1 MTAPVQAAS
10 TLLRRVAARQ
20 DLALIVLLI
29 LILFMIILPLP
40 TWLLDVMIGTN
51 MALSVLILIVSVYLT
66 RPASFSTLP
75 AILLFATLFRL
86 AIGIST
92 TRMILLQADA
102 GRIVETFGKF
112 VLGGSLVVG
121 IVVFLIITIVQFIV
135 ITKGSERVAEVSARF
150 SLDALPGRQMSI
162 ESDMRAGE
170 IDMAEARRRREA
182 LQMESEF
189 YGSMDGAMKFV
200 KGDAIA
206 GLIIIAVNILG
217 GLGVG
222 VGQKGMAFGEAMHL
236 YSVLTVGDGMV
247 SQIPALMMA
256 IASGVVITRITNA
269 DSADL
274 GRDIAVQVGA
284 SPRAL
289 QVAGIVLVGFA
300 LIPGFPTVTFLALAV
315 LIGGLGVML
324 GRRARLAADSHD
336 PLGPD
341 TPTAVGRTDL
351 MMVPMPPIQLTV
363 GSAVAE
369 GLNRADFD
377 RAALAA
383 RTRLF
388 DELGVPFPRL
398 QLGTD
403 PDLPGDRWQLRVESV
418 PVAEGAIP
426 PAMLRLTDQP
436 DAARILGLS
445 LTEAPLSAA
454 ERHSWWLAPATAPA
468 LRRAGLRFE
477 TPEQALAALATARLP
492 RHASEFLGV
501 QEVGALLGAMESRYD
516 SLVAEAQKAL
526 PVQKIAAVMRRLV
539 EEEIPIRNLR
549 VLLETIVEWAPREKD
564 AELLSEYVRA
574 ALARQI
580 SHKYADGERMIP
592 AYVVEVDIE
601 EAIRA
606 AIRQAPSGVY
616 LALEAQQSRRLLEVL
631 KSAVGDLSAHAQ
643 TPVFLSAM
651 DVRRFL
657 RRFLAN
663 NDMDLPVLSH
673 KEVAPHYKVQPLAM
687 LSLK

>member
-1 MTAPVQAAS
+1 MKRATGFLKA
-10 TLLRRVAARQ
+10 VAGRQ
-20 DLALIVLLI
+20 DLALIVLLV
-29 LILFMIILPLP
+29 LIVFMIILPLP

-51 MALSVLILIVSVYLT
+51 MALSVLILIVSVYLI
-66 RPASFSTLP
+66 RPTSFSTLP
-75 AILLFATLFRL
+75 AVLLFATLFRL

-135 ITKGSERVAEVSARF
+135 ITKGAERVAEVSARF

-162 ESDMRAGE
+162 DSDMRAGE

-182 LQMESEF
+182 LQLESEF

-222 VGQKGMAFGEAMHL
+222 VGQKGMAFGDALHR

-247 SQIPALMMA
+247 SQIPALLMA
-256 IASGVVITRITNA
+256 IGSGVVITRITH
-269 DSADL
+269 SGSSDL
-274 GRDIAVQVGA
+274 GRDIAGQIGT
-284 SPRAL
+284 SPRAM
-289 QVAGIVLVGFA
+289 QVAGVVLVGFA
-300 LIPGFPTVTFLALAV
+300 FIPGFPMATFLILAA
-315 LIGGLGVML
+315 LIGGGGLLME
-324 GRRARLAADSHD
+324 RNARLRAGEQD

-341 TPTAVGRTDL
+341 APTAVGRTDL
-351 MMVPMPPIQLTV
+351 MLVPMPPIQLAV
-363 GSAVAE
+363 GPDIAH
-369 GLNRADFD
+369 GIRRADFD
-377 RAALAA
+377 TVAL
-383 RTRLF
+383 RERSRLF
-388 DELGVPFPRL
+388 DDLGVPFPRL

-403 PDLPGDRWQLRVESV
+403 PDLAGDRWQLRVENV
-418 PVAEGAIP
+418 PVAEGSLP
-426 PAMLRLTDQP
+426 PGKLRVLDQP
-436 DAARILGLS
+436 DAARILGVP
-445 LTEAPLSAA
+445 LTEVPLSAA
-454 ERHSWWLAPATAPA
+454 EQVSWWADPSAEPA
-468 LRRAGLRFE
+468 LRRAGVRVQS
-477 TPEQALAALATARLP
+477 PEQALAALATARLP

-516 SLVAEAQKAL
+516 NLVGEAQKAL

-539 EEEIPIRNLR
+539 EEDIPIRNLR
-549 VLLETIVEWAPREKD
+549 ILLETIVEWAPREKD
-564 AELLSEYVRA
+564 VDLLAEYVRA

-580 SHKYADGERMIP
+580 SHKYSDGGRMIA
-592 AYVVEVDIE
+592 AYVVETDVE
-601 EAIRA
+601 ETIRA

-616 LALEAQQSRRLLEVL
+616 LALEAQQSRKMLETL
-631 KSAVGDLSAHAQ
+631 RGAVGDLSAHAS
-643 TPVFLSAM
+643 TPVFLSSM

-657 RRFLAN
+657 RRFLTN
-663 NDMDLPVLSH
+663 HDMDLPVLSH
-673 KEVAPHYKVQPLAM
+673 KEIAPQYKVQPLAM
-687 LSLK
+687 LSLQ

>member
-1 MTAPVQAAS
+1 MNRVTGF
-10 TLLRRVAARQ
+10 LRKVAARQ
-20 DLALIVLLI
+20 DLALILLLI
-29 LILFMIILPLP
+29 LIVFMIILPLP

-51 MALSVLILIVSVYLT
+51 MALSLLILIVSIYLV
-66 RPASFSTLP
+66 RPSSFTTLP

-102 GRIVETFGKF
+102 GKIVETFGKF

-135 ITKGSERVAEVSARF
+135 ITKGAERVAEVSARF

-162 ESDMRAGE
+162 DSDMRAGE
-170 IDMAEARRRREA
+170 IDMNEARRRREA
-182 LQMESEF
+182 LQLESEF

-222 VGQKGMAFGEAMHL
+222 VGQMGMPFGEALHR

-247 SQIPALMMA
+247 SEIPALLMA
-256 IASGVVITRITNA
+256 IAAGIVITRITHS

-274 GRDIAVQVGA
+274 GRDIAGQIA
-284 SPRAL
+284 TSPRAM
-289 QVAGIVLVGFA
+289 QVAGIIMVGFA
-300 LIPGFPTVTFLALAV
+300 FIPGFPKLTFLALAA
-315 LIGGLGVML
+315 LIGGGGLMIERNVR
-324 GRRARLAADSHD
+324 RRADEAD

-341 TPTAVGRTDL
+341 APTAVGKTDL
-351 MMVPMPPIQLTV
+351 MLVPMPPVQLTV
-363 GSAVAE
+363 GHDLAA
-369 GLNRADFD
+369 GLHRGAFD
-377 RAALAA
+377 RAALRE

-388 DELGVPFPRL
+388 DDLGVPFPRL
-398 QLGTD
+398 QLSTD
-403 PDLPGDRWQLRVESV
+403 AALPGDRWQLRVENV

-426 PAMLRLTDQP
+426 PGKLRLTDQP
-436 DAARILGLS
+436 DAARILGLT

-454 ERHSWWLAPATAPA
+454 EQHSWWLEPSAESA
-468 LRRAGLRFE
+468 LRRAGLRFQS
-477 TPEQALAALATARLP
+477 PEQALAAIATARLP

-526 PVQKIAAVMRRLV
+526 PVQKIAAIMRRLV

-549 VLLETIVEWAPREKD
+549 ILLETIVEWAPREKD
-564 AELLSEYVRA
+564 SDLLTEYVRA

-580 SHKYADGERMIP
+580 SHKYADGDRMIP
-592 AYVVEVDIE
+592 AYVLESDIE
-601 EAIRA
+601 EVIRLS
-606 AIRQAPSGVY
+606 IRQAPSGVY

-631 KSAVGDLSAHAQ
+631 KNAVGDLSDHAR

-663 NDMDLPVLSH
+663 HDMDLPVLSH
-673 KEVAPHYKVQPLAM
+673 KEVAPQYKVQPLAM
-687 LSLK
+687 LSIR